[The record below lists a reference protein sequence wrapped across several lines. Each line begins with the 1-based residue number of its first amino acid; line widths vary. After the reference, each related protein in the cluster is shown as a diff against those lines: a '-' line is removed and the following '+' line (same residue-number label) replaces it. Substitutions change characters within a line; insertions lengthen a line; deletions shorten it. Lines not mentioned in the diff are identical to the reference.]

1 MWLNLKQRPAAH
13 PAQVWRTARPQP
25 AVTLIPITE
34 EARCAL
40 GMAEIS
46 VERLPF
52 SLGRDSRA
60 ASYLAPRIVLSAD
73 RRRGLAPE
81 LNDIYLVE
89 PTPPYQIS
97 REHLRIAFVQEQF
110 VLTDRGSVRGTTV
123 NWQTVGGD
131 RTGAYTELHDQDLIA
146 VGDAASPF
154 VFEFRVT

>member
-1 MWLNLKQRPAAH
+1 MWLSLEQRPAH
-13 PAQVWRTARPQP
+13 PEPVWRTARPQP
-25 AVTLIPITE
+25 VVTLIPITE
-34 EARCAL
+34 DARCAL

-60 ASYLAPRIVLSAD
+60 LSYLAPRMVLSTD

-89 PTPPYQIS
+89 PTQPYQIS
-97 REHLRIAFVQEQF
+97 REHLRIAFVQETF

-123 NWQTVGGD
+123 NWKTVGGD
-131 RTGAYTELHDQDLIA
+131 RNGGYTELHDRDVIA
-146 VGDAASPF
+146 VGNEASPF
-154 VFEFRVT
+154 VFEFRVG